1 MDVYSRKLR
10 TGDRYWYVKAHYWA
24 DGKRQEKRRSTG
36 IRDDGTTKSRRTA
49 EIVGRDIEQSLALGK
64 NRVAHPTTIEQA
76 FEALIRKKSLAGRAQ
91 ATLDIVLD
99 KAKPLFEFFGS
110 KTAIERCTDID
121 GYVKV
126 ALATRASPTVKRELR
141 ELALAFRAAG
151 VEPPKMPELSDG
163 VPKERFLTRSEQL
176 QLLAATP
183 ANRRDYVVMY
193 LHLGLS
199 RAELYKIT
207 PDDCNWEL
215 REVRVRGTKV
225 KTDERGGRD
234 RPLPMSPEVYEI
246 LWARRACSPMFA
258 RWGNYDRELRQYAAR
273 AGFGPVKVVKQK
285 WRTYRLAELSLNDL
299 RRTFATQLAAA
310 GVPIL
315 HLMHLM
321 GHKSTKM
328 LERVYARVGQGE
340 HMHEAIAKL
349 APLRKRE
356 QAKKE
361 A

>member
-49 EIVGRDIEQSLALGK
+49 EIVGRDIEQSLALGSG
-64 NRVAHPTTIEQA
+64 RVARPTTLQQAIDTLIEQM
-76 FEALIRKKSLAGRAQ
+76 EQAGRSQ
-91 ATLDIVLD
+91 STINI
-99 KAKPLFEFFGS
+99 
-110 KTAIERCTDID
+110 AIEKGLKLAEYFGATTPLEQCTDVA
-121 GYVKV
+121 GYTKIG
-126 ALATRASPTVKRELR
+126 LATRKPPTVKRELR
-141 ELALAFRAAG
+141 TLAQAFRALKLTAPD
-151 VEPPKMPELSDG
+151 VPDLADSEPR
-163 VPKERFLTRSEQL
+163 ERFLTRAEQL

-183 ANRRDYVVMY
+183 APRKDYIVMY
-193 LHLGLS
+193 LQCGLS
-199 RAELYKIT
+199 RSELYKIEREHC
-207 PDDCNWEL
+207 DFDR
-215 REVRVRGTKV
+215 REVRVRGTKA
-225 KTDERGGRD
+225 KDRD
-234 RPLPMSPEVYEI
+234 RLLPMTPEVYDI
-246 LWARRACSPMFA
+246 LWNRRERVPMFD
-258 RWGNYDRELRQYAAR
+258 RWGNYDRELRIYAAR
-273 AGFGPVKVVKQK
+273 AGFTPVKVTTQK
-285 WRTYRLAELSLNDL
+285 WRKYRMAELSLNDL

-321 GHKSTKM
+321 GHASTRM

-340 HMHEAIAKL
+340 HMHEATAKL